1 MNILDSFNL
10 KKVSKTIMNQAAS
23 FMYAGQPINP
33 KTGAYS
39 QERGQRGLNAYT
51 VSQILE
57 ATGRNKDGEIS
68 SYGVEQPYF
77 YLTPNQR
84 IEIYKLC
91 PPVQGLING
100 RKLKI
105 SNTPFTVIPKKAEED
120 RIYDEYKNLYS
131 IYKEYSNTQEL
142 KYLVIKAKIGN
153 ILREEMPDILPDL
166 SNFNKSI
173 LRWKRKIQN
182 TTTQK
187 TEEIIEWLQE
197 PKSGVN
203 WSDFVKKWVEDLLVH
218 GASGIYKDVQNNK
231 LENFD
236 TLPGGTIYPFK
247 DRYFSNVYGFFQIV
261 SGFEPQMF
269 MPEELAY
276 SQYMPTSSQSH
287 GIVPLESLINKV
299 CEYLLFDRLMA
310 DQADGTKPPEKLIIV
325 TENKNPF
332 GDFDKT
338 EEIPLEA
345 SEQKRIETK
354 LNQPRKYPIITFS
367 GNDAKLIDL
376 TRENT
381 MPIQIARQKDIRED
395 IALVFNASNMEMNL
409 TGSDNTSGRS
419 TAESQQEESQ
429 DRGIS
434 PMLNQL
440 EELITKQI
448 LPYRFGIGYKLQFEH
463 SKNDTE
469 ERQLDALKLNNGEL
483 TINELREKYGL
494 TQFDDEQYNVPHGSI
509 EQPQGQNELNPLFTK
524 QIQ

>member
-1 MNILDSFNL
+1 MFLQ
-10 KKVSKTIMNQAAS
+10 KVREKVAKTILGQSYSTMFS
-23 FMYAGQPINP
+23 GQPINP
-33 KTGAYS
+33 KIGVYQT
-39 QERGQRGLNAYT
+39 ERNQRGLNCYT
-51 VSQILE
+51 ISQILE
-57 ATGRNKDGEIS
+57 GTGRNKDGEIS

-105 SNTPFTVIPKKAEED
+105 SNTPFTVIPKKNEED
-120 RIYDEYKNLYS
+120 RIYDELKNLYS
-131 IYKEYSNTQEL
+131 LYQEYINTNEL

-153 ILREEMPDILPDL
+153 ILRKELPDILPDL
-166 SNFNKSI
+166 SNFNKSV
-173 LRWKRKIQN
+173 LRWKKRLQN
-182 TTTQK
+182 ATTQS
-187 TEEIIEWLQE
+187 TEEIIEWLNE
-197 PKSGVN
+197 PKAGVN

-218 GASGIYKDVQNNK
+218 GAVSVYKDVQHGK

-247 DRYFSNVYGFFQIV
+247 DRYFSNIYGFFQIV
-261 SGFEPQMF
+261 SGFEPQML
-269 MPEELAY
+269 MPDELAY
-276 SQYMPTSSQSH
+276 SQYIPSSSQSH
-287 GIVPLESLINKV
+287 GLVPLESLINKV

-338 EEIPLEA
+338 EEIPLVPE
-345 SEQKRIETK
+345 EQKRIETK

-381 MPIQIARQKDIRED
+381 MPIQMTRQKDIRED
-395 IALVFNASNMEMNL
+395 IALVFNASNIEMNL
-409 TGSDNTSGRS
+409 TGSENTSGRS
-419 TAESQQEESQ
+419 TADSQQEESQ
-429 DRGIS
+429 SRGIL
-434 PMLNQL
+434 PILNQL
-440 EELITKQI
+440 EEFITKQI
-448 LPYRFGIGYKLQFEH
+448 LPYRFGTGYKLQFEY
-463 SKNDTE
+463 SKNDLE
-469 ERQLDALKLNNGEL
+469 ERQLDGLKLNNGEL

-494 TQFDDEQYNVPHGSI
+494 TQFDGEEYNLPRGTGQQQ
-509 EQPQGQNELNPLFTK
+509 EQGQSEINPLFTK
-524 QIQ
+524 QI